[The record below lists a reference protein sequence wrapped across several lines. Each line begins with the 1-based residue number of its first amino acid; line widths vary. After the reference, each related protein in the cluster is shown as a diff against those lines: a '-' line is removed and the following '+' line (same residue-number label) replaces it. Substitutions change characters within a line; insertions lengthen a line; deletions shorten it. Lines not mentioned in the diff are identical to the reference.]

1 MTASERALTEDL
13 NPNHIARDQFDRVI
27 PYIRELSESPGLAE
41 WLFEPEQALK
51 VTLPI
56 RMDDGRIEVFYGY
69 RVLNSAVRGP
79 GKGGIRFHPQVS
91 EDEVRALAAWMTLKC
106 ALADIPF
113 GGAKGGVRVDPR
125 KISQHEKASIT
136 RRFIS
141 ALGSNIGPYTDIPA
155 PDVYTDAKTMALIFD
170 TYSMMHPG
178 ENNRPVVTGK
188 PLDLGG
194 SLGRPTATAQG
205 ALFVTERFLELGERP
220 DVPSLKGATVAIQGF
235 GNAGRNAA
243 ILFEQAGAVIVAVSD
258 SRGGIYDPNGLD
270 VARVEEHKDRTGSVV
285 GLNGTK
291 ELVALEVL
299 EVPCD
304 VLIPAALENQITAA
318 NADRINAKVVVE
330 AANGPTTPA
339 ADAILA
345 AKEIP
350 VLPDILA
357 NAGGVVVSYYE
368 WVQNIEDQ
376 QWDEEQVHT
385 KLRKKMYR
393 ATDEVIAT
401 LSEMQENIAETRAQW
416 SQAHPGEEVPDP
428 SLRTAAYI
436 VAAERVTTAASERG
450 IWP

>member
-1 MTASERALTEDL
+1 MTASARVEDL
-13 NPNHIARDQFDRVI
+13 NLNHIARQQFEHVI
-27 PYIRELSESPGLAE
+27 PYIRELAESPGLAE
-41 WLFEPEQALK
+41 WLFEPEQTVK

-56 RMDDGRIEVFYGY
+56 RRDNGEIEVFYGY

-106 ALADIPF
+106 ALVDIPF
-113 GGAKGGVRVDPR
+113 GGAKGGVQVDPR
-125 KISQHEKASIT
+125 RISVREKASIT
-136 RRFIS
+136 RRFIA

-155 PDVYTDAKTMALIFD
+155 PDVYTDAQTMAWVFD

-178 ENNRPVVTGK
+178 QNNRPVVTGK

-194 SLGRPTATAQG
+194 SLGRSTATAQG
-205 ALFVTERFLELGERP
+205 ALFVTERFVELGQVAEL
-220 DVPSLKGATVAIQGF
+220 STLKRARVAIQGF

-243 ILFEQAGAVIVAVSD
+243 VLFEQAGAIIVAVSD
-258 SRGGIYDPNGLD
+258 SQGGVFDPNGID
-270 VARVEEHKDRTGSVV
+270 VARIAAHKDATGSVV
-285 GLNGTK
+285 GLDGTK
-291 ELVALEVL
+291 QLAGLEVL

-304 VLIPAALENQITAA
+304 VLIPAGLENQITAE
-318 NADRINAKVVVE
+318 NAGRIDARVIAE

-339 ADAILA
+339 ADRILSE
-345 AKEIP
+345 KGIP

-376 QWDEEQVHT
+376 QWDAEEVHT

-393 ATDEVIAT
+393 ATDMVVST
-401 LSEMQENIAETRAQW
+401 LADAIEHLDETRAVW
-416 SQAHPGEEVPDP
+416 STSHPDELVPEP
-428 SLRTAAYI
+428 NLRTAAYI
-436 VAAERVTTAASERG
+436 VAAGRCATAASERG

>member
-1 MTASERALTEDL
+1 MSRGDTMTAPERAFVEDL
-13 NPNHIARDQFDRVI
+13 NPNHIARHQFEQVI
-27 PYIRELSESPGLAE
+27 PYIRELAESPGLTE
-41 WLFEPEQALK
+41 WLFEPEQSVN

-56 RMDDGRIEVFYGY
+56 RMDDGHIEVFYGY

-106 ALADIPF
+106 ALVDIPF
-113 GGAKGGVRVDPR
+113 GGAKGGVQVDPR

-136 RRFIS
+136 RRFIA

-155 PDVYTDAKTMALIFD
+155 PDVYTDAQTMAWIFD

-178 ENNRPVVTGK
+178 QNNRPVVTGK

-205 ALFVTERFLELGERP
+205 ALFVTERFLHLGGRP
-220 DVPSLKGATVAIQGF
+220 DLPSLEGATVAIQGF

-243 ILFEQAGAVIVAVSD
+243 ILFEKAGATIVAVSD
-258 SRGGIYDPNGLD
+258 TKGGIFDPNGLD
-270 VARVEEHKDRTGSVV
+270 VARVEEHKDRTASVV
-285 GLNGTK
+285 ELDGTK
-291 ELVALEVL
+291 ALAPLEVL

-304 VLIPAALENQITAA
+304 ILIPAALENQITAA
-318 NADRINAKVVVE
+318 NADRINAKVLVE

-339 ADAILA
+339 ADAVLA
-345 AKEIP
+345 AKGIP

-376 QWDEEQVHT
+376 QWDEE
-385 KLRKKMYR
+385 
-393 ATDEVIAT
+393 EV
-401 LSEMQENIAETRAQW
+401 
-416 SQAHPGEEVPDP
+416 
-428 SLRTAAYI
+428 
-436 VAAERVTTAASERG
+436 
-450 IWP
+450 

>member
-1 MTASERALTEDL
+1 M
-13 NPNHIARDQFDRVI
+13 
-27 PYIRELSESPGLAE
+27 
-41 WLFEPEQALK
+41 
-51 VTLPI
+51 
-56 RMDDGRIEVFYGY
+56 
-69 RVLNSAVRGP
+69 
-79 GKGGIRFHPQVS
+79 
-91 EDEVRALAAWMTLKC
+91 
-106 ALADIPF
+106 
-113 GGAKGGVRVDPR
+113 
-125 KISQHEKASIT
+125 
-136 RRFIS
+136 
-141 ALGSNIGPYTDIPA
+141 
-155 PDVYTDAKTMALIFD
+155 
-170 TYSMMHPG
+170 
-178 ENNRPVVTGK
+178 
-188 PLDLGG
+188 
-194 SLGRPTATAQG
+194 
-205 ALFVTERFLELGERP
+205 
-220 DVPSLKGATVAIQGF
+220 
-235 GNAGRNAA
+235 
-243 ILFEQAGAVIVAVSD
+243 SD

-401 LSEMQENIAETRAQW
+401 LSEMQENIAETRTQW
-416 SQAHPGEEVPDP
+416 SQSHPGEEVPDP